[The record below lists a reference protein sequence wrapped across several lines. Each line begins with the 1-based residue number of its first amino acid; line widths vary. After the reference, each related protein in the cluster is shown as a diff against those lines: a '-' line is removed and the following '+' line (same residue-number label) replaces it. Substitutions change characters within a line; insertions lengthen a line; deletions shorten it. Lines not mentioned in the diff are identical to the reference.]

1 MPNTSTVSQV
11 LPSFTA
17 TKSGQTSTELKSNSN
32 FNQILKNEVANK
44 VKKAP
49 TNTTKQSTNN
59 QAAES
64 AASQRSMA
72 ASKDVPSNENKT
84 STANSESD
92 EVDNASLAISD
103 ETNNLIN
110 FVGDISAFTLPDIAK
125 NVDNSANASPD
136 KLDVS
141 SDKLSMDK
149 LEVPSDYFNASTD
162 YLKDSAALPPSAPQD
177 TTIAVSSTPTNS
189 NTTVTMLDNKP
200 TESLAQALQPTTD
213 ARPVLKTVS
222 DIEVKPIASE
232 QKQKVDLNESTN
244 LTSVHEL
251 TDGTGAELVLAS
263 TNPKFDKNIDDVNKQ
278 PSNDNKVQQDVK
290 DVVNTNTIPVLNS
303 EQLSI
308 NLKAVEPKAN
318 SAPPSVI
325 INNSLGNTTIKAT
338 GAEQLSNQLSEEN
351 RISLNS
357 NERSASDQFSV
368 DLKAQVQE
376 ARKNSLESNK
386 ENTQKLQSIESPR
399 AESLPASPPIQAA
412 AEANSISSA
421 SNFIGPRVGTKAWDQ
436 AIGQKIVWMV
446 AGGEQ
451 SAQLTLNPPDLG
463 PVQIVLSISDS
474 QVDASFVSS
483 HLDVR
488 EAIEAAAPKLREMM
502 DNAGMSLSG
511 FSVAAQST
519 PSGNAFSPE
528 GNNRRDGSNQ
538 KQGFATN
545 AGDTT
550 PIAAINNSQS
560 NPKGLVDTFV

>member
-11 LPSFTA
+11 LPSYTA
-17 TKSGQTSTELKSNSN
+17 TKGGQTSAELKSNSN

-59 QAAES
+59 PATES
-64 AASQRSMA
+64 AASQRSMVA
-72 ASKDVPSNENKT
+72 NKDVPSNENKT

-125 NVDNSANASPD
+125 NVDNSASASPD
-136 KLDVS
+136 KFDVS
-141 SDKLSMDK
+141 SDKLSLDM
-149 LEVPSDYFNASTD
+149 LEVPSDYLNTSID
-162 YLKDSAALPPSAPQD
+162 NLKDGAALPPSAPKD
-177 TTIAVSSTPTNS
+177 TSIAVSSTPTNS
-189 NTTVTMLDNKP
+189 NTKVTMLDKKP
-200 TESLAQALQPTTD
+200 TESLAKSLKPTTD
-213 ARPVLKTVS
+213 TRSVLNADS
-222 DIEVKPIASE
+222 DLAVKPIASE

-244 LTSVHEL
+244 LTSGHEL
-251 TDGTGAELVLAS
+251 TDGTDADSVLANS
-263 TNPKFDKNIDDVNKQ
+263 NPRFDKISGDINKQ
-278 PSNDNKVQQDVK
+278 QSNDNKVQQDVK
-290 DVVNTNTIPVLNS
+290 DVVNTIPVVNS
-303 EQLSI
+303 EQLSM

-318 SAPPSVI
+318 SAPPSVV
-325 INNSLGNTTIKAT
+325 INSSLNNTTIKT
-338 GAEQLSNQLSEEN
+338 KGAEQLSNQLPEES

-376 ARKNSLESNK
+376 TRKNKLEPNRES
-386 ENTQKLQSIESPR
+386 TQNLQIIEPPR
-399 AESLPASPPIQAA
+399 AESMPASPPIQAA
-412 AEANSISSA
+412 VEANSISSA
-421 SNFIGPRVGTKAWDQ
+421 SNFIGPKVGTKAWDQ

-519 PSGNAFSPE
+519 PSGNAFTPDS
-528 GNNRRDGSNQ
+528 NNRSNGNNQ
-538 KQGFATN
+538 KQGFSTN
-545 AGDTT
+545 AQDST
-550 PIAAINNSQS
+550 PIAAMNNSQS
-560 NPKGLVDTFV
+560 HPKGLVDTFV